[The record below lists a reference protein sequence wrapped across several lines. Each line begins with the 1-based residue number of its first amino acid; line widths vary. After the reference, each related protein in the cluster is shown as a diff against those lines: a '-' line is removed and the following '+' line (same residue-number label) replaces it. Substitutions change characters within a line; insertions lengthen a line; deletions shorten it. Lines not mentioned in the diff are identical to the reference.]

1 MVKKY
6 SWLTL
11 VVLGFVSLQSFGQDL
26 KTGPG
31 IGIYPT
37 GTETGLGYRSSRT
50 NRWTIDVRITKANA
64 FTEPK
69 GGTLINEVSWIY
81 RIAYYERVR
90 FHAGIGARADWNFD
104 KTQSHR
110 FGVVTPLGVEAFP
123 FPFQNAGLFFEA
135 ALFATRASSGN
146 VNVGI
151 RTVAGFVFYFV
162 KK

>member
-1 MVKKY
+1 MKKY
-6 SWLTL
+6 SELLL
-11 VVLGFVSLQSFGQDL
+11 VVFLFAFAPGFSQDL
-26 KTGPG
+26 KTGAG

-50 NRWTIDVRITKANA
+50 NRWAIDVRVTKANA

-69 GGTLINEVSWIY
+69 GGTLINEASWIY

-110 FGVVTPLGVEAFP
+110 FGLVTPLGVEAFP

-135 ALFATRASSGN
+135 APFATRASSGN
-146 VNVGI
+146 INLGI